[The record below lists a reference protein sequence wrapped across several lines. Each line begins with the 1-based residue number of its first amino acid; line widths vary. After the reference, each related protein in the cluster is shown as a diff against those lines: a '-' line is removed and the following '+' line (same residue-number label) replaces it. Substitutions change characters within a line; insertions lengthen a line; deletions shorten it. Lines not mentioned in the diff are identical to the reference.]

1 MQYSLAL
8 ALLRL
13 FAALASNRT
22 TMTERKS
29 LSKKIRFE
37 VFKRDSFTCQY
48 CGNKAPDVLLEVD
61 HIKPVAQGGTN
72 DMLNLI
78 ASCFDCNRGKSD
90 RELSDNTVI
99 EKQRDKLEALQE
111 RKEQIEMMFEWQKAL
126 MDLDDEVI
134 TQLSDFWSEVIS
146 GYSLNENGLKSL
158 KKLNRKYEINE
169 IMQAI
174 KIASE
179 QYLIFEEGSPTSES
193 VEVAWSKLSGIC
205 SNKRLEKDN
214 PDLSRLYY
222 IRGILRNRMSYCNDN
237 MALQLLKEA
246 LEQDASLESLE
257 EHAKS
262 AKNWSQWRQGIESF
276 IDSQLEEDD
285 SATNEG

>member
-1 MQYSLAL
+1 
-8 ALLRL
+8 
-13 FAALASNRT
+13 
-22 TMTERKS
+22 MTVRIS

-72 DMLNLI
+72 DILNLI
-78 ASCFDCNRGKSD
+78 TSCFDCNRGKSD

-99 EKQRDKLEALQE
+99 EKQRDQLEALQE

-126 MDLDDEVI
+126 MDLDDEVVS
-134 TQLSDFWSEVIS
+134 QLSDFWSEVIP
-146 GYSLNENGLKSL
+146 GYSLNENGRKSL
-158 KKLNRKYEINE
+158 IKLNRKYEIDE
-169 IMQAI
+169 IMCAM

-179 QYLIFEEGSPTSES
+179 QYLVVEDDSPTSES
-193 VEVAWSKLSGIC
+193 VEMAWRKLSGIC
-205 SNKRLEKDN
+205 ANKRLEKDN
-214 PDLSRLYY
+214 PNLSRLYY
-222 IRGILRNRMSYCNDN
+222 IRGILRNRMSYCNEGV
-237 MALQLLKEA
+237 ALQLLKEA
-246 LEQDASLESLE
+246 LELNASLESLE

-262 AKNWSQWRQGIESF
+262 SKNWTQWRQGIESF
-276 IDSQLEEDD
+276 IGSQLEEDD